1 MSIERWTIT
10 DREEWLARR
19 KPNIN
24 GSEVGALFGCSPF
37 LTPFAL
43 FADKAGLAPLPEL
56 DSDVLERGQILEPSI
71 PPAVLRDRPDWKIE
85 KATDYLWS
93 PEWRLGCT
101 PDFYVQCPRRGLG
114 VLQGKTVA
122 GREFDEKWQDGPPLW
137 ILLQTQ
143 LERMLS
149 ECSWAAI
156 GVLIIR
162 NAYKLERA
170 VYEFDQHD
178 GAAAKI
184 IAEAAR
190 FWADVEADRM
200 PAPNYAMDGDTIKAL
215 FPRDDGPAIDLSRD
229 NRMPELLQRYETLS
243 AVGKRAEK
251 RLNAVKAE
259 ITEKLGAAALAT
271 LPGWKVT
278 HKLQTRKETVIK
290 ESSFRVLRIKRV
302 GQQQEQAA

>member
-10 DREEWLARR
+10 DREEWLKRR

-43 FADKAGLAPLPEL
+43 FADRAGLAELPAL

-71 PPAVLRDRPDWKIE
+71 PPAVLRERPDWTIE

-101 PDFYVQCPRRGLG
+101 PDFYAHCPRRGVG

-122 GREFDEKWQDGPPLW
+122 GPEFDEKWQGGPPKW
-137 ILLQTQ
+137 ILLQTL
-143 LERMLS
+143 LEGMLS

-162 NAYKLERA
+162 NAYKVERA
-170 VYEFDQHD
+170 VFEFERHA
-178 GAAAKI
+178 GAEAKI
-184 IAEAAR
+184 VAEAAR
-190 FWADVEADRM
+190 FWADVDAGRQ
-200 PAPNYAMDGDTIKAL
+200 PPPNYALDGDTIKAL
-215 FPRDDGPAIDLSRD
+215 FPRDDGPQLDLSAD
-229 NRMPELLQRYETLS
+229 NRMPKLLQRYEILS
-243 AVGKRAEK
+243 AIGTRAEK
-251 RLNAVKAE
+251 RLKAIKAE
-259 ITEKLGAAALAT
+259 ISDKLGAAAVAT
-271 LPGWKVT
+271 LPGWQVT

-290 ESSFRVLRIKRV
+290 ETSFRVLRIKRV

>member
-1 MSIERWTIT
+1 MPIERWTIT

-43 FADKAGLAPLPEL
+43 FADKAGLAELPMI

-71 PPAVLRDRPDWKIE
+71 PPAVLRERPDWKIE

-101 PDFYVQCPRRGLG
+101 PDFYAYCPHRGKG

-122 GREFDEKWQDGPPLW
+122 GPEFDEKWQNGPPKW
-137 ILLQTQ
+137 ILLQTL
-143 LERMLS
+143 LEGMLS

-170 VYEFDQHD
+170 VFEFERHP
-178 GAAAKI
+178 GAEAKI
-184 IAEAAR
+184 VAEAAR
-190 FWADVEADRM
+190 FWADVEADRP

-215 FPRDDGPAIDLSRD
+215 FPHDDGPAIDLSQD
-229 NRMPELLQRYETLS
+229 NRMPELLDRYETLS
-243 AVGKRAEK
+243 AMNGHAEK
-251 RLNAVKAE
+251 ELKAIKTE
-259 ITEKLGAAALAT
+259 IAAKLGAAAVAT
-271 LPGWKVT
+271 LPGWQVT
-278 HKLQTRKETVIK
+278 HKLQTRKETLIK
-290 ESSFRVLRIKRV
+290 ETSFRVLRIKRV

>member
-10 DREEWLARR
+10 TREEWLARR

-43 FADKAGLAPLPEL
+43 FADKAGLAELPALE
-56 DSDVLERGQILEPSI
+56 SDVLERGQILEPSI
-71 PPAVLRDRPDWKIE
+71 PPAVLRERPDWKIE

-101 PDFYVQCPRRGLG
+101 PDFDVYCPRRGKG
-114 VLQGKTVA
+114 TMQGKTVA
-122 GREFDEKWQDGPPLW
+122 GPEFDEKWQDGPPKY
-137 ILLQTQ
+137 IVLQTL
-143 LERMLS
+143 LEGMLS

-170 VYEFDQHD
+170 VFEFERHP
-178 GAAAKI
+178 GAEAKL

-190 FWADVEADRM
+190 FWADVEADRL

-229 NRMPELLQRYETLS
+229 NRMPELLQRYEALS
-243 AVGKRAEK
+243 AIGNSTEK
-251 RLNAVKAE
+251 QLEAVKAE
-259 ITEKLGAAALAT
+259 IIEKVGAAALAT

-278 HKLQTRKETVIK
+278 YKLQTRKETFIK
-290 ESSFRVLRIKRV
+290 ASSFRVLRVKRLEN
-302 GQQQEQAA
+302 QEQAA